1 MKKFWLLWV
10 CFLLLGKLAAQTSVG
25 VRGGKSISRVNFT
38 PALSQAFVDGVEGGV
53 FLRYKNSRHLGLQLE
68 LNMSS
73 QGWHISPAVDSL
85 AHQKKLNYI
94 QLPLLTHVQLGGGR
108 FTFVLQAGGFLAY
121 AFSEKNVQAPAEGV
135 AGAVAYRQQAF
146 QPWQYGV
153 LAAAGPA
160 YRFNFGELQLEARF
174 AQHLS
179 NLLEAN
185 FNQTNDIDNSQQQ
198 IITFGLQWL
207 YTF

>member
-1 MKKFWLLWV
+1 MKKFWLFCV
-10 CFLLLGKLAAQTSVG
+10 CFLLLGKLVAQTSIG
-25 VRGGKSISRVNFT
+25 VRGGKSISRVNFN
-38 PALSQAFVDGVEGGV
+38 PALPQTFVDGVEGGV

-73 QGWHISPAVDSL
+73 QGWHVSPAVDSL
-85 AHQKKLNYI
+85 AHQKELNYI

-121 AFSEKNVQAPAEGV
+121 AFSEKDLLEP
-135 AGAVAYRQQAF
+135 AGAVIYRQQAF
-146 QPWQYGV
+146 NPWQYGI
-153 LAAAGPA
+153 LGAAGPA

-185 FNQTNDIDNSQQQ
+185 FNQTNDIDDSQQQ